1 MVDVSVV
8 MPCLNEEKTIGLCI
22 QKTKK
27 VFKELGLKGEVIVS
41 DNNSIDNS
49 ISAAK
54 KHGAIVVNQPISGY
68 GATYLKGMEIVK
80 GKFIVIADSDNT
92 YDFSEMPKFI
102 KQLDEGYDFV
112 IGNRFLGKMEKNS
125 MIFLHK
131 YIGNPLLNFVFN
143 ILFYTDLGDTHC
155 GFRAFTKSSFKKINP
170 KTFGMEFALEMIVN
184 AAKLNLK
191 ISEVPVN
198 YYKRS
203 LLYNHRLVF
212 AGENHT
218 HVFGISFRD

>member
-8 MPCLNEEKTIGLCI
+8 MPCLNEGKTVGICI
-22 QKTKK
+22 QKAKK

-41 DNNSIDNS
+41 DNNSTDNS
-49 ISAAK
+49 ISVAK
-54 KHGAIVVNQPISGY
+54 NHGAIVVKQPIAGY
-68 GATYLKGMEIVK
+68 GATYLKGLGIAK

-112 IGNRFLGKMEKNS
+112 IGNRFLGKMEKGS

-143 ILFYTDLGDTHC
+143 IFFYTDLGDTHC
-155 GFRAFTKSSFKKINP
+155 GFRAFTKNAFKKINP
-170 KTFGMEFALEMIVN
+170 KTHGMEFALEMIVN

-191 ISEVPVN
+191 IAEVPVN
-198 YYKRS
+198 YYKRDSPSNLRSFSDGARHVS
-203 LLYNHRLVF
+203 LMLHEWLK
-212 AGENHT
+212 
-218 HVFGISFRD
+218 